1 LDQIITK
8 KRDSWTYFW
17 GEYMVW
23 SSRIICYCINSFLFS
38 AFRGAL
44 PTETLGPF
52 LYDLAAF
59 FYSIVFLYFIEIFFK
74 KVHNP
79 SYKNLDLT
87 EEEQRHRT
95 LSERIIFSC
104 ITFCVLNFALAI
116 LMVFLV
122 ETVNK
127 LFILLGAMGGFAAGL
142 FNFFGI
148 ILLVVRNKETGE
160 LLRVLCV
167 IGGLSLLGPIS
178 YILYAL
184 YSYWKLL

>member
-1 LDQIITK
+1 
-8 KRDSWTYFW
+8 
-17 GEYMVW
+17 MVW

-44 PTETLGPF
+44 STGTLGIV
-52 LYDLAAF
+52 LYDIAAF
-59 FYSIVFLYFIEIFFK
+59 FYSIAVLYFIEIFFK

-79 SYKNLDLT
+79 SYKDFDLT
-87 EEEQRHRT
+87 EDEKKHRT

-104 ITFCVLNFALAI
+104 ITYCVLNFALAM

-122 ETVNK
+122 GTVNK
-127 LFILLGAMGGFAAGL
+127 LFIVLGAVGGFAAGL

-160 LLRVLCV
+160 LLRGLCV
-167 IGGLSLLGPIS
+167 IGGLFLLGPIS

>member
-1 LDQIITK
+1 MTK
-8 KRDSWTYFW
+8 NRDSWTYFW
-17 GEYMVW
+17 AEYMVW
-23 SSRIICYCINSFLFS
+23 SSRIICYCVNAFLFS

-44 PTETLGPF
+44 PTGTLGPL

-59 FYSIVFLYFIEIFFK
+59 FYSIGVLYFIEIFFK

-104 ITFCVLNFALAI
+104 ITFCVLNFALAM
-116 LMVFLV
+116 LMVFV
-122 ETVNK
+122 VKTVNK
-127 LFILLGAMGGFAAGL
+127 KFILLGAMGGFAAVL

-160 LLRVLCV
+160 LLRGLCV
-167 IGGLSLLGPIS
+167 IGGLFLLGPIS